1 MKASQSALEAEKKIY
16 EDNKIEKN
24 YKEINN
30 TLANLNK
37 QYGSVAKTMNVS
49 NSKSVKDAIDNPDE
63 LEGFKKWL
71 TNMKDR
77 KIKLNLLHWINLKQI
92 YNIVEVRIP
101 QIDTETC
108 QS

>member
-37 QYGSVAKTMNVS
+37 QYSKDYECY
-49 NSKSVKDAIDNPDE
+49 NSKK
-63 LEGFKKWL
+63 
-71 TNMKDR
+71 R
-77 KIKLNLLHWINLKQI
+77 
-92 YNIVEVRIP
+92 
-101 QIDTETC
+101 
-108 QS
+108 